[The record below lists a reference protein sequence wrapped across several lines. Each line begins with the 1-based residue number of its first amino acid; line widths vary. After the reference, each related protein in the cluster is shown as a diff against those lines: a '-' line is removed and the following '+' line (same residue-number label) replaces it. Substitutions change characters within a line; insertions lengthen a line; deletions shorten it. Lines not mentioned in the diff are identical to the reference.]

1 MIKAKFKLLIVLT
14 LLGLSLSIM
23 SSTYSRYVADTTGD
37 IAMAFAKWQIL
48 VNNSDITNETSTS
61 ITIEP
66 TILEDENVAQNKLA
80 PTSSGYFDILID
92 PSNVQVSFNYKIEI
106 IKDEDI
112 PDLIIDKYAII
123 DNNTSE
129 TDESEIIY
137 NDILNNE
144 INDSFSLDEDNF
156 EPFTIRVFFE
166 WYDEEDNTMSDDA
179 DTNLI
184 TNKEN
189 FNITA
194 NITFEQKIS

>member
-166 WYDEEDNTMSDDA
+166 WYDEEDNTMSDDD

>member
-1 MIKAKFKLLIVLT
+1 VIKAKFKLLIVLT

-166 WYDEEDNTMSDDA
+166 WYDEEDNTMSDDD